1 MQWISQFINHKIT
14 NIKYYKQK
22 FHLNIYMQNTFIYLA
37 DAHQA
42 TSSIQKIKNAQMG
55 NVYIHIYIYI
65 YIHIHI

>member
-1 MQWISQFINHKIT
+1 
-14 NIKYYKQK
+14 
-22 FHLNIYMQNTFIYLA
+22 MQNTFIYLA

-65 YIHIHI
+65 HIHI